1 MGILSSEIYMH
12 PAIIWLF
19 PPKEFQKFPQAGH
32 LRYFLWNWKKLT
44 SKRPSILDITDSL
57 IVNACLEIPHTTPH
71 THTHTHTLISM
82 TPPFL
87 VNCKKI
93 ITRTISEYTIFE
105 YGNQLNRNDT
115 DPSTREKREDYETV
129 PESTGE
135 VISLHKETK
144 PIN

>member
-1 MGILSSEIYMH
+1 
-12 PAIIWLF
+12 
-19 PPKEFQKFPQAGH
+19 
-32 LRYFLWNWKKLT
+32 
-44 SKRPSILDITDSL
+44 
-57 IVNACLEIPHTTPH
+57 
-71 THTHTHTLISM
+71 M

-87 VNCKKI
+87 INCKT
-93 ITRTISEYTIFE
+93 ITRTISEHTIFE

-129 PESTGE
+129 PEFTGE